1 MRKAE
6 GQSKVSPFFCQKGGG
21 GFKPL
26 AIGKDYVMKEI

>member
-6 GQSKVSPFFCQKGGG
+6 GQFLVFFLSKRVK
-21 GFKPL
+21 GFKAF